1 VALEFL
7 AGERQ
12 VRDAELRDSEGK
24 LASFMAQHPRFALD
38 ATPLANGAAIRASI
52 GGTVSSP
59 VASRFAWP
67 PRPRAGSG
75 SAEAKSPTPGAL
87 TGGGSGGGNNDEARA
102 RADLAAARENL
113 TDKLIHYTPAH
124 PDVRAAE
131 AAVQRATQRLAA
143 VTGSGPQTPPPEAA
157 TGQASAANAAA
168 PPTPRGASAVP
179 RPVAVDSAPVSSGQR
194 TQNLVDL
201 ETQWL
206 TLTRA
211 VTEARQRLDQIEEQL
226 FRADILV
233 SSESGGHGVQVNVID
248 PAFLPQRPLPPGKTM
263 IALIFL
269 AASLVVGG
277 LSALVFAAF
286 DEQVLGARDAFG
298 IAEILVEVPRGS
310 V

>member
-1 VALEFL
+1 
-7 AGERQ
+7 
-12 VRDAELRDSEGK
+12 
-24 LASFMAQHPRFALD
+24 
-38 ATPLANGAAIRASI
+38 
-52 GGTVSSP
+52 
-59 VASRFAWP
+59 
-67 PRPRAGSG
+67 
-75 SAEAKSPTPGAL
+75 L

-102 RADLAAARENL
+102 RVDLAAARENL

-143 VTGSGPQTPPPEAA
+143 VTGGGPQTPPPEAA
-157 TGQASAANAAA
+157 TAQAPAANAANVAAAA
-168 PPTPRGASAVP
+168 PAPTPRGASP
-179 RPVAVDSAPVSSGQR
+179 ISRPVAVDSAPVSSGQR

-277 LSALVFAAF
+277 LAALVFAAF
-286 DEQVLGARDAFG
+286 DEHVFGARDAIG

-310 V
+310 VRRAYVAS